1 MEKGTIFDI
10 KEFAV
15 HDGPGVR
22 QTVFLKG
29 CPLRC
34 QWCHNPEGLETRP
47 QLMFSRSSCIR
58 CGKCMEVCPF
68 GSPAGQ
74 KASGCPDETNAG
86 ETGAFFP
93 GSACTACGACVS
105 VCPMGLRQISGKVM
119 TSLQLVDAI
128 RENSDYYAALGGGV
142 TFSGGE
148 PLMQGAFLLE
158 VLGQITDLHTAIE
171 TSAYASPRLFSRIT
185 ERLSFIMMD
194 VKLMDAGLHKHYTG
208 VDNTVILEN
217 LHSLCRGS
225 KPFVVRIPLIPG
237 VNDTPENLEA
247 TAAFLAG
254 SSSLLRVEILPY
266 HKTAGAKY
274 SMLGMEYRPDFD
286 VEASLWMPQSVFEK
300 YKIRS
305 EIL

>member
-34 QWCHNPEGLETRP
+34 QWCHNPEGLEARP
-47 QLMFSRSSCIR
+47 QLLFSRSSCIR
-58 CGKCMEVCPF
+58 CGKCMEVCPLA
-68 GSPAGQ
+68 PDRREMTAGKQ
-74 KASGCPDETNAG
+74 DGG
-86 ETGAFFP
+86 ETPGAFFP
-93 GSACTACGACVS
+93 GPSCTACGACVS
-105 VCPMGLRQISGKVM
+105 VCPMGLRQISGRIM
-119 TSLQLVDAI
+119 TSAQLVEAI
-128 RENSDYYAALGGGV
+128 RENSDYYAALEGGV

-158 VLGQITDLHTAIE
+158 VLEGIPDLHTAIE
-171 TSAYASPRLFSRIT
+171 TSAYASPDLFRQVLKS
-185 ERLSFIMMD
+185 LSFVMMD

-208 VDNTVILEN
+208 VDNAVILEN
-217 LHSLCRGS
+217 LRMLCRGD

-237 VNDTPENLEA
+237 VNDTRENLEA
-247 TAAFLAG
+247 TASFLAG
-254 SSSLLRVEILPY
+254 AASLLRVEILPY

-274 SMLGMEYRPDFD
+274 GMLGMEYRPGFD
-286 VEASLWMPQSVFEK
+286 VDAPLRLPLTVFEN

-305 EIL
+305 KIL